1 MAAPSVTVNSARVSS
16 MSVVRAWAWITLGI
30 VVATIVMGAVVRATH
45 SGDGC
50 GASWPACEGRLVF
63 PGTDDTSRL
72 IEFSHR
78 AISGLSLLVMAGLV
92 VLVHRAFPAPHAARK
107 AVRWSMALLVLEAL
121 IGAAIVLYGW
131 VAENESVARQVSVPI
146 HLVNTFLLTA
156 SIALTVWLIE
166 GGSMP
171 VLRGSGRRGKALLGL
186 SLFLLLI
193 AATGAT
199 TSLADTLF
207 AAESLTEGIRADFA
221 GESEFIVRLRIF
233 HPFLAITGGALLG
246 WFAYRHMEESEGA
259 GHAWPARFVLG
270 GVLFQALLGFVHIAL
285 LTPLATG
292 LLHLFIAQALWISL
306 VFLALAL
313 LQPREGHRATPPP
326 GSATASS
333 LST

>member
-1 MAAPSVTVNSARVSS
+1 MAAPTATLNPARSS
-16 MSVVRAWAWITLGI
+16 STSIVRAWAWITLGI

-78 AISGLSLLVMAGLV
+78 MISGLSLVAMVGLML
-92 VLVHRAFPAPHAARK
+92 LVHRVFAASHAARK

-131 VAENESVARQVSVPI
+131 VADNESVARQISVPV

-156 SIALTVWLIE
+156 SMALTIWLIE

-171 VLRGSGRRGKALLGL
+171 VLRGAGRRGKVLLGL
-186 SLFLLLI
+186 AVVLLLI

-221 GESEFIVRLRIF
+221 GESEFIVRLRIV
-233 HPFLAITGGALLG
+233 HPLLAISGGLLLG
-246 WFAYRHMEESEGA
+246 WFAYRHMEEAEAS
-259 GHAWPARFVLG
+259 GHPWPARIVLF
-270 GVLFQALLGFVHIAL
+270 GVLVQALLGFIHIAL

-292 LLHLFIAQALWISL
+292 LLHLFVAQALWIGL
-306 VFLALAL
+306 MFLALVL
-313 LQPREGHRATPPP
+313 LQPREHAV
-326 GSATASS
+326 S
-333 LST
+333 